1 MLVAALTFLTP
12 MGDLLFTCSTETIW
26 KTHMD
31 LSKTLPLSLNFTLS
45 LRTNS
50 SFLQMAE

>member
-1 MLVAALTFLTP
+1 MLVAALTSLTP
-12 MGDLLFTCSTETIW
+12 TGDLLFTCSTETIW

-31 LSKTLPLSLNFTLS
+31 LSKTLNFTLS